1 MVLVCPT
8 TDLKLKMTKQKPIE
22 PANSATTSPGAS
34 VELQANQLR
43 RACDASK
50 LNVGKTTKPFAGQ
63 ARAMSAIELAV
74 EMDQKS
80 YNLFIA
86 APKDVPVRTLL
97 KPYLLTRVDTDRS
110 IFDYAYVYN
119 FDNPSEPKLLTLP
132 GGSAERVSDS
142 FEELVQDLR
151 EAIPAAFEKPEVQAR
166 RRALENTF
174 KERQETAF
182 ETLGK
187 EAEERNIAILRGP
200 MGFSL
205 APTQNDE
212 VLQPD
217 DLKALDENHKEE
229 RKATLA
235 EFQKRLEDIV
245 RTIPDWERSLRS
257 DLRKLKQE
265 TIEGAIT
272 RSIDAARKDLCD
284 IESACQHLEAVK
296 TDLIQNGEYIFA
308 ITNLS
313 DTDSEAKLDILD
325 SQNPFERYSLNVLV
339 SRATELKSAPVI
351 EETNPTLAH
360 LVGRVEHRSEGG
372 YLTTSFK
379 LIKPG
384 ALHHANGGFLILDAR
399 NLLSEPMSWRAL
411 KRALKS
417 ELIKTENLAEA
428 LSLTSTITLD
438 PEPVPLSARII
449 LIGDA
454 WIYHVL
460 STYDPEFSSLFKL
473 FADFDA
479 AVDRTDETEN
489 LLASTYSDLAHDH
502 QLSPPSPSALAFLI
516 EDAARENGDACR
528 LSVKTDRTLE
538 LLEEAHHYATS
549 EARTKITR
557 CDVERAQE
565 ARIHRASRVRDR
577 MQEQLMRGIALVQ
590 TEGERVGQINGLS
603 VYQFAGVSFG
613 KPNRITARTR
623 PGNGQ
628 IVDIERESRLGGPI
642 HSKGVLV
649 LTGFLSGRYAIDVPF
664 SLHASIVLEQSY
676 GGVEGDSAS
685 LAELLAILSAVS
697 GEPIRQSIAITGAVN
712 QLGDAQAI
720 GGVNDKIEGFF
731 DLCKE
736 RGFSS
741 GQGVI
746 IPASNVQHLMLRPD
760 VVHACE
766 AGDFAV
772 FAVENVDEAI
782 PLLFK
787 TTHEDLHRRVEDA
800 LVRYASTIK
809 GHREPDRNQSMP
821 VEAAPFPLPSEA
833 PEDQPPDSPP
843 ETPPSKETPR
853 GSRDA

>member
-1 MVLVCPT
+1 
-8 TDLKLKMTKQKPIE
+8 MTNQKPTERSSSAIASHSE
-22 PANSATTSPGAS
+22 PIA
-34 VELQANQLR
+34 LQADQLR
-43 RACDASK
+43 RSCDASK
-50 LNVGKTTKPFAGQ
+50 LVLDEAMAPFAGQ
-63 ARAMSAIELAV
+63 ARAISAIELAV
-74 EMDQKS
+74 EMKQKS

-97 KPYLLTRVDTDRS
+97 TPYLSARADTDRR
-110 IFDYAYVYN
+110 IVDYAYVYN
-119 FDNPSEPKLLTLP
+119 FDNPSAPRLLILP
-132 GGSAERVSDS
+132 GGSASRVSDS
-142 FEELVQDLR
+142 FEELIQDLR

-174 KERQETAF
+174 KERQESAF
-182 ETLGK
+182 ETLGR
-187 EAEERNIAILRGP
+187 EAEERDIAILRGP

-212 VLQPD
+212 VLQPS
-217 DLKALDENHKEE
+217 DLKALDESQQEE
-229 RKATLA
+229 RKATLS
-235 EFQKRLEDIV
+235 EFQTRLEEIV
-245 RTIPDWERSLRS
+245 RAIPDWERSLRA
-257 DLRKLKQE
+257 DLRTLKQE

-284 IESACQHLEAVK
+284 IESACTHLEAVK

-313 DTDSEAKLDILD
+313 ELDSETRLDILD

-339 SRATELKSAPVI
+339 SRGTDLKAAPVI

-360 LVGRVEHRSEGG
+360 LVGRLEHRSEGG

-411 KRALKS
+411 KRALKN
-417 ELIKTENLAEA
+417 EVIKTENLAEA
-428 LSLTSTITLD
+428 LSLSSTITLD

-473 FADFDA
+473 FADFDSA
-479 AVDRTDETEN
+479 ILRTDETEN
-489 LLASTYSDLAHDH
+489 LLASTYKQLAHEH
-502 QLSPPSPSALAFLI
+502 RLKTPSPSALAFLI

-528 LSVKTDRTLE
+528 LSVKTERTLE
-538 LLEEAHHYATS
+538 LLEEANHYAAS
-549 EARTKITR
+549 EAREKISR
-557 CDVERAQE
+557 SHVERAQQE
-565 ARIHRASRVRDR
+565 RTHRASRVRDR
-577 MQEQLMRGIALVQ
+577 MQEQLLRGVALVQ
-590 TEGERVGQINGLS
+590 TEGERCGQINGLS
-603 VYQFAGVSFG
+603 VYQFAGFSFG

-649 LTGFLSGRYAIDVPF
+649 LTGFLSGRYALDVPF

-685 LAELLAILSAVS
+685 LAELLAILSAIS

-731 DLCKE
+731 DLCQE
-736 RGFSS
+736 RGLT
-741 GQGVI
+741 GDQGVI
-746 IPASNVQHLMLRPD
+746 IPASNVQHLMLRQD
-760 VVHACE
+760 VVSACE
-766 AGDFAV
+766 AGEFAV
-772 FAVENVDEAI
+772 FGIENVDDAI
-782 PLLFK
+782 PLLFEK
-787 TTHEDLHRRVEDA
+787 PHEDLHRSVEDA

-809 GHREPDRNQSMP
+809 GYREPDREQPMP
-821 VEAAPFPLPSEA
+821 VKTAPFPLPNEA
-833 PEDQPPDSPP
+833 PEDHPPGTPP
-843 ETPPSKETPR
+843 ENPRTKENRR
-853 GSRDA
+853 GLSDA

>member
-1 MVLVCPT
+1 MVLVHQT
-8 TDLKLKMTKQKPIE
+8 TDLNLKMSERKPIE
-22 PANSATTSPGAS
+22 HANSTTTPRAS

-43 RACDASK
+43 RTCDAGK
-50 LNVGKTTKPFAGQ
+50 LTVGKATEPFAGQ

-74 EMDQKS
+74 EMEQKS

-97 KPYLLTRVDTDRS
+97 KPYLLTRPNTERS

-132 GGSAERVSDS
+132 SGSATRVSES

-174 KERQETAF
+174 KERQENAF
-182 ETLGK
+182 ETLGR

-212 VLQPD
+212 VLQPN
-217 DLKALDENHKEE
+217 DLKALDENQQEE
-229 RKATLA
+229 RKATLS
-235 EFQKRLEDIV
+235 EFQARLEEIV
-245 RTIPDWERSLRS
+245 RAIPDWERSLRS

-272 RSIDAARKDLCD
+272 RSIDEARKDLCD

-296 TDLIQNGEYIFA
+296 TDLIQNGEYIFE
-308 ITNLS
+308 ITSLS
-313 DTDSEAKLDILD
+313 GAEPEAKLDVLD

-339 SRATELKSAPVI
+339 SRATELKSTPVI

-384 ALHHANGGFLILDAR
+384 ALHLANGGFLILDAR

-460 STYDPEFSSLFKL
+460 STYDPEFSNLFKL

-479 AVDRTDETEN
+479 AIDRTDETEN
-489 LLASTYSDLAHDH
+489 LLASTYNDLAHNH

-549 EARTKITR
+549 EARAKISR
-557 CDVERAQE
+557 SDVQRAQE

-577 MQEQLMRGIALVQ
+577 MQEQLLRGIALVQ

-603 VYQFAGVSFG
+603 VYQFAGASFG

-649 LTGFLSGRYAIDVPF
+649 LTGFLSGRYALDVPF
-664 SLHASIVLEQSY
+664 SLHASLVLEQSY

-685 LAELLAILSAVS
+685 LAELLAILSAIS
-697 GEPIRQSIAITGAVN
+697 GEPINQSIAITGAVN

-720 GGVNDKIEGFF
+720 GGVNDKVEGFF
-731 DLCKE
+731 DLCRE
-736 RGFSS
+736 RGLT
-741 GQGVI
+741 GNQGVI

-766 AGDFAV
+766 TGDFAV
-772 FAVENVDEAI
+772 FAIENVDEAI
-782 PLLFK
+782 SLLFK
-787 TTHEDLHRRVEDA
+787 PGHEDFHQRVEAA
-800 LVRYASTIK
+800 LIRYASTIK
-809 GHREPDRNQSMP
+809 GHREPDRNQSIP
-821 VEAAPFPLPSEA
+821 IEAAPFPLPSEA

-843 ETPPSKETPR
+843 ENPPSREMQR
-853 GSRDA
+853 GWRDA